1 MEGRVGLTLKAK
13 GKVKKKREEGG
24 VARAQERE
32 RQREG
37 CDKDWAKRENERRSD
52 EEWVLLLLQLFVL
65 CCFARKNK
73 EEEEEEEERERKK
86 RERKRTKQK
95 KKKKTTTKTRGKTA
109 AMPTKAHQFYSGVQ
123 WKKWAEFDVEIPLK
137 AFIVA
142 VWGMLLSE
150 KGKCPHCRFVLP
162 ASIRPPAPN
171 LSWGLHATFSWANH
185 VPDLR
190 SLSSLTAVPR
200 KCTLSKKKR
209 SIL

>member
-1 MEGRVGLTLKAK
+1 MKSGCCCRCCSCCLFCVALQ
-13 GKVKKKREEGG
+13 GK
-24 VARAQERE
+24 
-32 RQREG
+32 
-37 CDKDWAKRENERRSD
+37 
-52 EEWVLLLLQLFVL
+52 
-65 CCFARKNK
+65 
-73 EEEEEEEERERKK
+73 
-86 RERKRTKQK
+86 TK
-95 KKKKTTTKTRGKTA
+95 KKKKKKKKEKERKGKGKEPSKRKKEDNNQNKRKNSCHA
-109 AMPTKAHQFYSGVQ
+109 NKSAPVYSGVQ

-209 SIL
+209 STLALSTKGN